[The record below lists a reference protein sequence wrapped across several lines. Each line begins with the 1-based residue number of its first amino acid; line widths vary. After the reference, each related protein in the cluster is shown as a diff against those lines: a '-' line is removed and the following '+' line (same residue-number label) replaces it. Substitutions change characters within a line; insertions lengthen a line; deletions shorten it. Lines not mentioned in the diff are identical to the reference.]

1 MNNSLAIL
9 SEIEIM
15 LREKHVSF
23 EGLTH
28 LKWIRERTDGKRFSM
43 SEHIQA
49 MIYSLLTNN
58 RRWEQVERH
67 IEQIDCIFFNYDKKK
82 ILSTPPDWFVEQIQE
97 IKCGNRSIKNQM
109 DALHGNVHKLEKIE
123 EEFGSLD
130 HFVTSGTPIE
140 IADLLANSLKYKIH
154 TMGLALAME
163 YLRNVG
169 IDAIKPDTHI
179 CRILG
184 NHRLGYSPNEVAG
197 DIEAIKIIEDIS
209 QKTGYL
215 LSEIDAILWLFCADE
230 KGMICTKRPHCEEC
244 RLNGKYCNWN
254 AYEDK
259 RKIRH

>member
-1 MNNSLAIL
+1 
-9 SEIEIM
+9 
-15 LREKHVSF
+15 
-23 EGLTH
+23 
-28 LKWIRERTDGKRFSM
+28 
-43 SEHIQA
+43 
-49 MIYSLLTNN
+49 
-58 RRWEQVERH
+58 
-67 IEQIDCIFFNYDKKK
+67 
-82 ILSTPPDWFVEQIQE
+82 
-97 IKCGNRSIKNQM
+97 M
-109 DALHGNVHKLEKIE
+109 DALHGNIHKLEKIE

-140 IADLLANSLKYKIH
+140 IADLLANSLKYKLH

-184 NHRLGYSPNEVAG
+184 KHRLGYSPNEVAG

-254 AYEDK
+254 NYEG
-259 RKIRH
+259 RSKICH